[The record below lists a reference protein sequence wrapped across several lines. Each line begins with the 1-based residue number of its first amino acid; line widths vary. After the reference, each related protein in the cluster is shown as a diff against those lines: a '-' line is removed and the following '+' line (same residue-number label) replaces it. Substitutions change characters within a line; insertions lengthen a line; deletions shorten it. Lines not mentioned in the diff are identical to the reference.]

1 MKITIVGYGFVG
13 RAFQSILQPHYDVKV
28 VDPKYNT
35 NQIDD
40 DSEAVVVCV
49 STPEGWVVFVICT
62 QCTKPC
68 VKVLMCPS

>member
-40 DSEAVVVCV
+40 DTEAVVVCV
-49 STPEGWVVFVICT
+49 STPEG
-62 QCTKPC
+62 
-68 VKVLMCPS
+68 